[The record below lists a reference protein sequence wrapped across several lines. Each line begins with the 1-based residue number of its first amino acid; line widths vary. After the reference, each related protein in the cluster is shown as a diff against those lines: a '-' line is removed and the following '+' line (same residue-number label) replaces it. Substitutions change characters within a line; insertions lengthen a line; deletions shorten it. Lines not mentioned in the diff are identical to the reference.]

1 MPCMSD
7 GTPTEILNALKV
19 WKLWE
24 TTSAPTFI
32 MDQYAVH
39 WEHKAP
45 LSQGTALSPPVFNE
59 TSHRDVLRHLSLW
72 GERHL
77 SLWGERKLLS
87 PMGPHFFTANL
98 LKCTIL
104 RMEHWKRGEGR
115 VPGLAY
121 PVISPSG
128 HIWQCCLPRTTHMVC
143 TTRTSSLS
151 FQPPSVQGR
160 MSMLYFLLE

>member
-19 WKLWE
+19 RKLWE

-45 LSQGTALSPPVFNE
+45 LSQETALSPPVFNE
-59 TSHRDVLRHLSLW
+59 TSHRDAWDTFHFGVRENYCLPW
-72 GERHL
+72 D
-77 SLWGERKLLS
+77 
-87 PMGPHFFTANL
+87 PIFFTANL

-121 PVISPSG
+121 PVLSPSG